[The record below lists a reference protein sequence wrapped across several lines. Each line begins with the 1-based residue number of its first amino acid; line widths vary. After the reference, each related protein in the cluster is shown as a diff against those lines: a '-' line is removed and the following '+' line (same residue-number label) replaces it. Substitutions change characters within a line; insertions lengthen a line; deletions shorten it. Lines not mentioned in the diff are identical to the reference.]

1 MQWIRDIALFLV
13 FSGIL
18 LEMIS
23 DTKYYKFAKWV
34 AGMILLLQFLKP
46 LTDTENL
53 GNRLFSEFMSFDYAL
68 GTDRVLEEIYETDE
82 HTENSV
88 LSEYKKKVEEQVDH
102 ILKNNGLRLSGTKIS
117 VAEDGSLEELFVLA
131 VYEDI
136 REERAVLIPTVV
148 PVRIDEP
155 PKQDSVSPMEL
166 YIRELL
172 ASVYGMEEN
181 KVEVMIQEAM

>member
-23 DTKYYKFAKWV
+23 DTRYYKFAKWV

-46 LTDTENL
+46 LAETENF
-53 GNRLFSEFMSFDYAL
+53 GNRLFSGLLSFNYAL

-82 HTENSV
+82 QTENSV

-117 VAEDGSLEELFVLA
+117 VAEDGSLQELFVLA
-131 VYEDI
+131 VYEDQK
-136 REERAVLIPTVV
+136 EEREILVPTVL
-148 PVRIDEP
+148 PIRLQEP
-155 PKQDSVSPMEL
+155 PKQDAVSPMEL

-172 ASVYGMEEN
+172 ASVYGMDES
-181 KVEVMIQEAM
+181 KVEVMIQEV